1 MNKKKI
7 SIGLNILIVF
17 VEILGLVL
25 CFNEL
30 GLNSFAYYTLLSNVY
45 LLISC
50 ILFLFKNKIKS
61 RIVDIMKFGSTL
73 SVLITFIVVI
83 FILGPNKDL
92 TYHFLLL
99 EGANMYYHLICPV
112 LGVITFLFF
121 DDIKI
126 SGIKDVVGAFLF
138 TIIYSIVILLL
149 NIFKVIV
156 GPYHFLRIYENPI
169 YMSLFWI
176 IIILGGAFLLGMCLE
191 KVKNKI

>member
-7 SIGLNILIVF
+7 SIGLNILIIF
-17 VEILGLVL
+17 IEILGLVL
-25 CFNEL
+25 CFNQL
-30 GLNSFAYYTLLSNVY
+30 GLNSFVYYTLLSNVY
-45 LLISC
+45 LMISC
-50 ILFLFKNKIKS
+50 ILYLFKNKIKS

-73 SVLITFIVVI
+73 SVFITFIVVI
-83 FILGPNKDL
+83 FVLGPNKEL

-112 LGVITFLFF
+112 LGIITFLFF
-121 DDIKI
+121 DDVKI
-126 SGIKDVVGAFLF
+126 SGIKDVVGAFVF
-138 TIIYSIVILLL
+138 TIIYSVVILLL
-149 NIFKVIV
+149 NIFKVVV
-156 GPYHFLRIYENPI
+156 GPYPFLRIYENPI